1 MSTAAITIPERST
14 IFLLAQNRLLR
25 EALAR
30 VLDKKNDLAVVGA
43 CALSPFSM
51 EQIVEAAPDV
61 LVMDSFTTAGP
72 NREFVREAQR
82 HVPRLKVVM
91 IGMEADEQA
100 FMYVL
105 RQGALG
111 YVLKDASKAFKYFAC
126 LTRRP
131 LSACSIF
138 YSMSVAR
145 KAVFVFSESEAAPAM
160 PRTRSMTS
168 ARLRASNA
176 TRPPTTSLS

>member
-1 MSTAAITIPERST
+1 MSTTAITIPERST

-61 LVMDSFTTAGP
+61 LVMDSFATAGP

-91 IGMEADEQA
+91 IGMEADEQT

-105 RQGALG
+105 RQRG
-111 YVLKDASKAFKYFAC
+111 
-126 LTRRP
+126 T
-131 LSACSIF
+131 
-138 YSMSVAR
+138 
-145 KAVFVFSESEAAPAM
+145 
-160 PRTRSMTS
+160 
-168 ARLRASNA
+168 
-176 TRPPTTSLS
+176 

>member
-30 VLDKKNDLAVVGA
+30 VLDKKNDLAV
-43 CALSPFSM
+43 
-51 EQIVEAAPDV
+51 
-61 LVMDSFTTAGP
+61 GP
-72 NREFVREAQR
+72 NREFVREAHG
-82 HVPRLKVVM
+82 HVPGLKVVM

-160 PRTRSMTS
+160 PRTRSTTFGRS
-168 ARLRASNA
+168 RDLSVTLRRTMFPN
-176 TRPPTTSLS
+176 